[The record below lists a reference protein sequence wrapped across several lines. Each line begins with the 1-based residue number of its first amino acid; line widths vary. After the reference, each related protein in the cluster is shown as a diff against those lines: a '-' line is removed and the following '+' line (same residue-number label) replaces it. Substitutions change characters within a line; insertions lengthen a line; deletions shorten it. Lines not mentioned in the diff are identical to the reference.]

1 MTGRP
6 ADLRLAPIGHVESA
20 LTARAD
26 APRQADEGAPPARL
40 AIDAE
45 HRPAM
50 EGIRPG
56 DRIVVLTWLHQAD
69 RSTLTTRPRDDP
81 HRPPVGVFATRSPDR
96 PNPIGL
102 HEVEVTAVDEH
113 GIVVDALEAVDGTP
127 VLDVKCV
134 LDPLEPRS
142 PRPR

>member
-1 MTGRP
+1 MTP
-6 ADLRLAPIGHVESA
+6 DPEAIRLTPIGHVEST
-20 LTARAD
+20 LRARAD

-50 EGIRPG
+50 DGIRPG
-56 DRIVVLTWLHQAD
+56 DRLVVLTWLHLAD
-69 RSTLTTRPRDDP
+69 RSTLRTRPRDDP
-81 HRPPVGVFATRSPDR
+81 RREPVGVFATRSPDR

-102 HEVEVTAVDEH
+102 HEVEVTAVDAD
-113 GIVVDALEAVDGTP
+113 GIAVAALEAIDGTP

-134 LDPLEPRS
+134 LDPLE
-142 PRPR
+142 RPR